1 MYAYRKT
8 DKKEEDKRCKGTKK
22 RKVAEDLRSD
32 DYKTCFDDGKI
43 IYREQMLFENKKYQ
57 AYMVNKHKIAL
68 EREDALKEPW
78 RGV

>member
-43 IYREQMLFENKKYQ
+43 IYREQMLFENKKY
-57 AYMVNKHKIAL
+57 
-68 EREDALKEPW
+68 
-78 RGV
+78 